1 MKASVLRTKSGE
13 ELKRELIDLSRQAF
27 DLRMRHGSGQP
38 ARSSEMKAL
47 RRNVARVKTVINER
61 RQQGKDT

>member
-1 MKASVLRTKSGE
+1 MKASVLRTKTSE
-13 ELKRELIDLSRQAF
+13 ELKRVLIDLSRQAF
-27 DLRMRHGSGQP
+27 NLRMQHGSGQP

-61 RQQGKDT
+61 RQQGKYT